1 MSTSKFKK
9 LLDTGDYRKIIGL
22 HTHWKINLTN
32 KQLDRVVETAVNQV
46 GVNLNTASVELLEH
60 ISGLSAAIS
69 QNIVDYREENGS
81 FTNRKQ
87 LKKVKRLQDH
97 IQYKYK

>member
-32 KQLDRVVETAVNQV
+32 KQLDRVLKLKSKKEGEQWRK
-46 GVNLNTASVELLEH
+46 E
-60 ISGLSAAIS
+60 
-69 QNIVDYREENGS
+69 
-81 FTNRKQ
+81 RKQ
-87 LKKVKRLQDH
+87 
-97 IQYKYK
+97 IEY